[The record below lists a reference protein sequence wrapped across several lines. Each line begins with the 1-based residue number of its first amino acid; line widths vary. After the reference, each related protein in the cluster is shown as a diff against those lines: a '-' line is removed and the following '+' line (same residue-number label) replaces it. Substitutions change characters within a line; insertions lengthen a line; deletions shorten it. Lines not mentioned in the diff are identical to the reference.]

1 MYYVTCISCMAQ
13 HIYIAIRSQ
22 RSYDTSKVKNSRTVV
37 GGLQF
42 LYWFVE
48 LCNGVSKLVNKVCG
62 IFSSRETGKPLFYA
76 ESYNTK

>member
-1 MYYVTCISCMAQ
+1 MAQ

-22 RSYDTSKVKNSRTVV
+22 RSYDTLKVKNSQTVV
-37 GGLQF
+37 GGLKF

-48 LCNGVSKLVNKVCG
+48 VCG
-62 IFSSRETGKPLFYA
+62 VFSSRETGKPLFYA